1 MWNTLVE
8 TLLQKNVLVAL
19 KILCHRGAC
28 YIMLTRLKFRWIIL
42 LLDAGKVVEIG
53 QSTYEAFWM
62 KFYMNREPGS
72 PLENIP

>member
-1 MWNTLVE
+1 
-8 TLLQKNVLVAL
+8 
-19 KILCHRGAC
+19 
-28 YIMLTRLKFRWIIL
+28 MLTRLKFRWIIL

>member
-1 MWNTLVE
+1 
-8 TLLQKNVLVAL
+8 
-19 KILCHRGAC
+19 
-28 YIMLTRLKFRWIIL
+28 MLTRLKFRWIIL

-53 QSTYEAFWM
+53 QSTYEALWM